1 MSGIGDLERAAAADP
16 AEADHE
22 VFHRRVLRT
31 ARPAV
36 AAAADDVIHRDRHA
50 VVARVVL
57 PARRGV
63 RLPHARAGLDLE
75 VAAAHEARAIRGFVL
90 TAETAAVADASERD
104 AAHAPSAGCAPV
116 CVS

>member
-1 MSGIGDLERAAAADP
+1 MSGIGDLERAAAPDP

-31 ARPAV
+31 PRPAT
-36 AAAADDVIHRDRHA
+36 AAAADDIVHANRHA
-50 VVARVVL
+50 VGARVVR
-57 PARRGV
+57 PAGLRV

-75 VAAAHEARAIRGFVL
+75 IAAAHEARAVGGLVL
-90 TAETAAVADASERD
+90 TAEPTAVADAGERD

-116 CVS
+116 